1 MGKIEK
7 ISAGMSAFA
16 QSLAS
21 LAKVAL
27 LSRRPSVAVTAGKDE
42 ELVVLG
48 NGPSLN
54 DTVADHSDFLAS
66 RRLLAVNFAAPISF
80 MMCAAL
86 GSPASAFWRK
96 RKYR

>member
-27 LSRRPSVAVTAGKDE
+27 LSRRPSVAVTADAAIKIASVRDAFA
-42 ELVVLG
+42 
-48 NGPSLN
+48 
-54 DTVADHSDFLAS
+54 DTDTFLEMTGFTQADI
-66 RRLLAVNFAAPISF
+66 RRIKAQETRVRGSQILTQEFAENEN
-80 MMCAAL
+80 
-86 GSPASAFWRK
+86 
-96 RKYR
+96 

>member
-66 RRLLAVNFAAPISF
+66 RRLLAVNFAANTPLFRQPTIR
-80 MMCAAL
+80 
-86 GSPASAFWRK
+86 G
-96 RKYR
+96 